1 MPLFK
6 PLSTLIKWL
15 SSLIPFIHR
24 AITIG
29 SFIIFIILAL
39 MGYWGFMG
47 KESCEQLVIQQIHFK
62 GTLLAKK
69 SSSAQHR
76 FIVIDSLGSPKQI
89 ALPDETHAFWAMAQ
103 KGDLVIKKAWSN
115 EIQLLHEGKIKAFH
129 YGNNKS
135 SFRFNLYE
143 YGFFDLADTAYY
155 YCLNPDK
162 NNTSQSIYLD
172 EVSD

>member
-6 PLSTLIKWL
+6 PLSTLMKWL
-15 SSLIPFIHR
+15 SSFLNFIYVASLVVPLI
-24 AITIG
+24 A
-29 SFIIFIILAL
+29 FIILAL
-39 MGYWGFMG
+39 MGYWDFLD
-47 KESCEQLVIQQIHFK
+47 EEDCEQLVIQQIHFK
-62 GTLLAKK
+62 GILLTKK

-89 ALPDETHAFWAMAQ
+89 ALPDETNAFWAMAQ

-115 EIQLLHEGKIKAFH
+115 EIQLLHEGKTEAFH
-129 YGNNKS
+129 YGNNRS

-155 YCLNPDK
+155 DCLIQNK
-162 NNTSQSIYLD
+162 NNTSQSIHLD